1 MTHQYLY
8 SEKHCNPLWWYWQQ
22 DKTHYTCNASE
33 KGKEVGLSM
42 RDGKAKL
49 SEYSSIPQEAQDDS
63 NTFVYCS
70 ISFLQCPVLYKSGK
84 TKKVVS
90 KNENESGHSRFDPE
104 LHEMQRKCFR
114 RSTSSLVASDWYVP
128 VPPNQYSTNQRW
140 PFSEGLMSAYDPDLV
155 FTRLLTLVLKSPS
168 EDSRAKE

>member
-1 MTHQYLY
+1 MVVLAAG
-8 SEKHCNPLWWYWQQ
+8 Q
-22 DKTHYTCNASE
+22 DTLHLQCIRGR
-33 KGKEVGLSM
+33 KGSRLVHEGWKSQV
-42 RDGKAKL
+42 KL

-90 KNENESGHSRFDPE
+90 KNGNESGHSRFDPE

-140 PFSEGLMSAYDPDLV
+140 PFSEGLMSAYDPDLM
-155 FTRLLTLVLKSPS
+155 FTRLLILVLKSPS

>member
-1 MTHQYLY
+1 MVVLAAG
-8 SEKHCNPLWWYWQQ
+8 Q
-22 DKTHYTCNASE
+22 DTLHLQCIRGR
-33 KGKEVGLSM
+33 KGSRFGHEGWESRV
-42 RDGKAKL
+42 KL
-49 SEYSSIPQEAQDDS
+49 SEYSSIPREAQGDS

-70 ISFLQCPVLYKSGK
+70 ISFLQCPVLYHSRR

-90 KNENESGHSRFDPE
+90 KNENKSGHGRFDPK

-114 RSTSSLVASDWYVP
+114 CSASSLMASDWYVL

-140 PFSEGLMSAYDPDLV
+140 PISERLMSAYDPDLV
-155 FTRLLTLVLKSPS
+155 FTRLLILVLKSSS